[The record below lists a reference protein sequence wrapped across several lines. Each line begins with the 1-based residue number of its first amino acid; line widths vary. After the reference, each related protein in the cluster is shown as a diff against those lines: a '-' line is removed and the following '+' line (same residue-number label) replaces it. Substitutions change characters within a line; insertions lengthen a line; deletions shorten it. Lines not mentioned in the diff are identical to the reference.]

1 LLIKNYVNELIN
13 ILQYHYSW
21 SNFVRRHWLSSYL
34 DLA

>member
-1 LLIKNYVNELIN
+1 LIN
-13 ILQYHYSW
+13 ILQYHYSR